1 MRVGT
6 DWNMRILS
14 KTGGRLVPLS
24 RVPIIAR
31 LPIPESYFKDK
42 KERRNL
48 RLIVRETFWTVEPIP
63 VAKRKAY
70 IHQTSLGKPKK
81 RIKTVSRRR
90 KIMKKQNAI

>member
-1 MRVGT
+1 M
-6 DWNMRILS
+6 
-14 KTGGRLVPLS
+14 S
-24 RVPIIAR
+24 RVPIIAH
-31 LPIPESYFKDK
+31 LPIPELYFRDK

-90 KIMKKQNAI
+90 KVLYNAPINWKSKRENLVIKKERNQR